1 MGFPWRRILNIG
13 TDVAA
18 VLIPGGAQIDAAV
31 DALTR
36 TKGKSN
42 DDDDRIK
49 EAISAE
55 KLAKAAVESYTPAQ
69 KGMLESK
76 RMKAAIVNA
85 LGVLAIY
92 IGLDPAIAD
101 QVALAVSAPL
111 LAFILGE
118 SVRPSLK

>member
-1 MGFPWRRILNIG
+1 
-13 TDVAA
+13 
-18 VLIPGGAQIDAAV
+18 V

-49 EAISAE
+49 EAISAA

-101 QVALAVSAPL
+101 QVALAVSVPL

>member
-49 EAISAE
+49 EAISAA

-101 QVALAVSAPL
+101 QVALAVSVPL

>member
-49 EAISAE
+49 EAISAA

-101 QVALAVSAPL
+101 QVALAVSVPL

-118 SVRPSLK
+118 SVRPSLN